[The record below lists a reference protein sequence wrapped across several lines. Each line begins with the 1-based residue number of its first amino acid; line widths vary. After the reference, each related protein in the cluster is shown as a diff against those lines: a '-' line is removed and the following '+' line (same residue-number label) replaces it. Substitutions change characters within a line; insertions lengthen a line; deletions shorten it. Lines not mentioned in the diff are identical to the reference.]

1 MAHRVHCYS
10 QKEKAWRYQIYAQA
24 LAPVC
29 LTEHIS
35 GKTQRTPWKPWLSLQ
50 EGTDG
55 CKQAENAVVAICPFA
70 PYILP
75 KSHPGSMLPK
85 GNQQGTLLSCG
96 TAFLTPAPSNID
108 FSDSYTRRSQT
119 TVPTC
124 CFPPNPQCPT
134 LCLAHGVL
142 GKGLGWEAPARPVSG
157 LPCLPGS
164 RQKPE
169 LALHSGGWG
178 EGH

>member
-1 MAHRVHCYS
+1 MAANR
-10 QKEKAWRYQIYAQA
+10 
-24 LAPVC
+24 
-29 LTEHIS
+29 
-35 GKTQRTPWKPWLSLQ
+35 QR
-50 EGTDG
+50 
-55 CKQAENAVVAICPFA
+55 NAVVAICPFA
-70 PYILP
+70 PHILP

-108 FSDSYTRRSQT
+108 FSDSYTRRSPDNCT
-119 TVPTC
+119 HVLFSPKSSVPDSVPGTWG
-124 CFPPNPQCPT
+124 
-134 LCLAHGVL
+134 A
-142 GKGLGWEAPARPVSG
+142 GKGLGWEEAARPVSG

-178 EGH
+178 RPLGSGQGHQPPTVLPCKRAPMKLLLQVLEGPLSGHSPCTAPAGSCLWSADQLH